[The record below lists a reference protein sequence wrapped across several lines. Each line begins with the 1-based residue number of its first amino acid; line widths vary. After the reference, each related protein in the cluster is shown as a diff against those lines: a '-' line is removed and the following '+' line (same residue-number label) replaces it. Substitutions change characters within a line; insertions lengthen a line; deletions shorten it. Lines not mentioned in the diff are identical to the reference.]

1 MNAPTR
7 LRRPI
12 LRCFQCLQHRP
23 PPSYPGIVLRHQRQ
37 RLSSASPPP
46 SQPTCLDSLTRQR
59 LDAEHRAYYQ
69 RRMYFAATGAV
80 VCMIAIWVLATS
92 VELPPKAE
100 ENEAATPGA
109 RGAFGGA
116 KHVVLTSGGVEQV
129 STGTSTVPTFPKTLT
144 VNGDNTE
151 YQLLGLG
158 IRTVSFLRIQVY
170 VVGLY
175 VATSDMPA
183 LQALLVRQI
192 VPNGSTLL
200 PDERE
205 VLKEKLLDGK
215 GSMEVWDRVLR
226 AGGVRM
232 VTRIVPTR
240 STEWGHLRDGWVRGV
255 MSRSG
260 EYKDEESFGVAV
272 GGFKALFPG
281 RKSLPKGR
289 TMLLLR
295 DGRGVLEVRAEG
307 GDGEEAGW
315 MSMGNVQDERV
326 GRLVWL
332 GYLGGETV
340 ASEEARRSIVE
351 GVLGVVERPV
361 GTV

>member
-1 MNAPTR
+1 
-7 LRRPI
+7 
-12 LRCFQCLQHRP
+12 
-23 PPSYPGIVLRHQRQ
+23 
-37 RLSSASPPP
+37 
-46 SQPTCLDSLTRQR
+46 
-59 LDAEHRAYYQ
+59 
-69 RRMYFAATGAV
+69 MYFAATGAV

-100 ENEAATPGA
+100 ENEAATPEA

-116 KHVVLTSGGVEQV
+116 KQVVVTNSGVELV
-129 STGTSTVPTFPKTLT
+129 STGTSAVPTFPKTLN
-144 VNGDNTE
+144 VDSDGTE

-175 VATSDMPA
+175 VATPDISA

-192 VPNGSTLL
+192 VPGGSTLL
-200 PDERE
+200 ADERE
-205 VLKEKLLDGK
+205 ELKRRLLDGQE
-215 GSMEVWDRVLR
+215 SAEVWDGVLR

-232 VTRIVPTR
+232 VARIVPTR

-255 MSRSG
+255 MSRGG
-260 EYKDEESFGVAV
+260 EYRDEESFGVAV
-272 GGFKALFPG
+272 GAFKALFPG
-281 RKSLPKGR
+281 GRSLPKGR
-289 TMLLLR
+289 TMLLVR
-295 DGRGVLEVRAEG
+295 DADGVLEVKVEG
-307 GDGEEAGW
+307 GEGEEAGW
-315 MSMGNVQDERV
+315 MSMGKVEDERV

-332 GYLGGETV
+332 GYLGGKTV